1 MSKSLV
7 KLVDNSLLPAAIMII
22 GKFLGIVI
30 TIKIFDLPWS
40 IKEYTNNIFSFTTVV
55 EAGDLSTVTSYSDL
69 IMYFLIALFFTATI
83 IRAVYL
89 HSSHIKPTLVT
100 HLANRN
106 LLTLIQ
112 NSYEIYHSA
121 VIWLLFTWIAN
132 VLIIVN
138 AFTGKSFGWVAIA
151 TSLTSVLLTVV
162 LLQDVYR
169 EVENIKHNPGQ
180 YQWKQA

>member
-22 GKFLGIVI
+22 GKFAGIILVI
-30 TIKIFDLPWS
+30 KLFNLPWS
-40 IKEYTNNIFSFTTVV
+40 IKEYTNNIFSFSTVINAEDV
-55 EAGDLSTVTSYSDL
+55 TTVTSYSDL
-69 IMYFLIALFFTATI
+69 VMYFLIALFFTITI

-100 HLANRN
+100 RLANKN
-106 LLTLIQ
+106 LLNVIQ

-121 VIWLLFTWIAN
+121 VIWLLFTWISN
-132 VLIIVN
+132 VLILVN
-138 AFTGKSFGWVAIA
+138 VAAGKTFGWIGLAA
-151 TSLTSVLLTVV
+151 TLTSIMLTVI

-180 YQWKQA
+180 YEWK

>member
-22 GKFLGIVI
+22 GKFVGIVL
-30 TIKIFDLPWS
+30 TIQIFNLPWS
-40 IKEYTNNIFSFTTVV
+40 IKEYTNNMFSLSTVV
-55 EAGDLSTVTSYSDL
+55 EAGDVNTVYSYSDL
-69 IMYFLIALFFTATI
+69 IMYFLIALFFTAVI

-89 HSSHIKPTLVT
+89 HSSHIKPTLVAQ
-100 HLANRN
+100 LANKN
-106 LLTLIQ
+106 LLSLIQ

-132 VLIIVN
+132 VIIIIN
-138 AFTGKSFGWVAIA
+138 ALSGKTFGWVAIA
-151 TSLTSVLLTVV
+151 TTLTSVMLTIV

-180 YQWKQA
+180 YQWK